1 MHFSLAVAPALFFG
15 FAAAAAVNSAEKCSA
30 TDPTNPQNLINCP
43 PNGGADG
50 YHLETKLTRYT
61 LASRT
66 LSAWY
71 FSPLSKGTTTTSDGK
86 RIEIDNK
93 GTC

>member
-43 PNGGADG
+43 PNVPVVRVAVVDADAIALG
-50 YHLETKLTRYT
+50 SVSVSDSQCMVLVAHT
-61 LASRT
+61 L
-66 LSAWY
+66 
-71 FSPLSKGTTTTSDGK
+71 D
-86 RIEIDNK
+86 
-93 GTC
+93 